1 MIPSPHAL
9 GELTPGI
16 HTATLD
22 EIEAVF
28 ARIPRRHALFNGL
41 LHAVQHLQASGVRRV
56 FIDSSFVTTKA
67 ALNDV
72 DGCWEWHD
80 AVNIDALDPV
90 LLAFSQPR
98 RAMQEKY
105 GIDFFLANWMEAGSG
120 LTFLEFFQLNRADE
134 PKDIVMIT
142 LGENA

>member
-28 ARIPRRHALFNGL
+28 ARIPRRRTLFNGL
-41 LHAVQHLQASGVRRV
+41 LHAVQNLQASGVRRV
-56 FIDSSFVTTKA
+56 FIDGSFVTTKTA
-67 ALNDV
+67 PNDV
-72 DGCWEWHD
+72 DGCWEWHG

-90 LLAFSQPR
+90 LLDFSHHR
-98 RAMQEKY
+98 GAMQEKH
-105 GIDFFLANWMEAGSG
+105 GIDSSSPTGWKPGQG
-120 LTFLEFFQLNRADE
+120 
-134 PKDIVMIT
+134 
-142 LGENA
+142 